1 MKKLGLLIGL
11 GVTVFVLVIV
21 GIVLIVGYNGL
32 LNKKESVDQNISQIA
47 IRIETKDDTL
57 SEMQAAIT
65 DLESYSLEVFNMV
78 TAARA
83 AFATAQNSGDIDQ
96 LDEANALLTEAYDS
110 FVVII
115 EDNNLANAVPGY
127 LTLIEEIHTTNSL
140 LAQSKRDY
148 NDAVYLYNTS
158 IKRFPA
164 VLYAKAFGFTAEYNY
179 WGSLEDVA

>member
-57 SEMQAAIT
+57 SEMQEAIT

-96 LDEANALLTEAYDS
+96 LDEANALLTEA
-110 FVVII
+110 
-115 EDNNLANAVPGY
+115 
-127 LTLIEEIHTTNSL
+127 
-140 LAQSKRDY
+140 
-148 NDAVYLYNTS
+148 
-158 IKRFPA
+158 
-164 VLYAKAFGFTAEYNY
+164 
-179 WGSLEDVA
+179 